1 MAIINKPSDY
11 FNTVLYTGNGSN
23 DHTITGVGFNADF
36 VWNKNRGSDDHRLF
50 DKARG
55 INKFVESN
63 TSDAEVTDAILTTN
77 SDGYVLSNAGE
88 VNANNGNYASWN
100 WKANGQGSSNTAGT
114 INTTYTSVDV
124 DSGCSIIKYT
134 GNGTADA
141 TIGHGLGVAPAMI
154 FFKNL
159 ASNNW
164 IVYHRSLGTGHYLT
178 LNTTGASDS
187 ASGAWCTPSATL
199 IQFNQV
205 FGATN
210 TSNASYIAYC
220 FAEKDLYS
228 KFGSYVGN
236 DSTDGSFVYL
246 PFKPA
251 FVMIKRTNSANDWIM
266 LDDKRNNYSLP
277 TTQDNFNVVNS
288 RLLANET
295 NAEAY
300 TNLLDF
306 VSNGLKMRATYGGVN
321 GANDS
326 FVYMA
331 FAQNPFVTST
341 GNGSIP
347 CTAR

>member
-114 INTTYTSVDV
+114 INTTYTSVNTEA
-124 DSGCSIIKYT
+124 GFSIIAYT

-154 FFKNL
+154 LFKNL

-210 TSNASYIAYC
+210 TSNANYMAYC
-220 FAEKDLYS
+220 FAEKQSYS
-228 KFGSYVGN
+228 KIGSYTGN
-236 DSTDGSFVYL
+236 DNADGTFVYL
-246 PFKPA
+246 GFKPA
-251 FVMIKRTNSANDWIM
+251 FVMIKRTNSANDWIV
-266 LDDKRNNYSLP
+266 LDNKRNPSNVLNTQSHLN
-277 TTQDNFNVVNS
+277 TTASATVTTS
-288 RLLANET
+288 
-295 NAEAY
+295 
-300 TNLLDF
+300 LDF
-306 VSNGLKMRATYGGVN
+306 LSNGMKMRATYGGIN
-321 GANDS
+321 GDNDN
-326 FVYMA
+326 FIYMA
-331 FAQNPFVTST
+331 FAENPFVTST

-347 CTAR
+347 ACAR

>member
-1 MAIINKPSDY
+1 MAIIDKPSNK
-11 FNTVLYTGNGSN
+11 FSAQFWTGTGNAQN
-23 DHTITGVGFNADF
+23 ITGVDF
-36 VWNKNRGSDDHRLF
+36 QPDLVITKAQYATSQGYFFDAIRG
-50 DKARG
+50 AT
-55 INKFVESN
+55 KFLAAQ
-63 TSDAEVTDAILTTN
+63 TSDAEGTSAQSLKSFN
-77 SDGYVLSNAGE
+77 SDGFTIGTANEVSYNGE
-88 VNANNGNYASWN
+88 TWAAWS

-141 TIGHGLGVAPAMI
+141 TIGHGLGVVPATI

-210 TSNASYIAYC
+210 TSNANYMAYC
-220 FAEKDLYS
+220 FAEKQSYS
-228 KFGSYVGN
+228 KIGSYTGN
-236 DSTDGSFVYL
+236 DNADGTFVYL
-246 PFKPA
+246 GFKPA
-251 FVMIKRTNSANDWIM
+251 FVMIKRTNSANDWIV
-266 LDDKRNNYSLP
+266 LDNKRNPSNVLNTQSHLN
-277 TTQDNFNVVNS
+277 TTASATVTTS
-288 RLLANET
+288 
-295 NAEAY
+295 
-300 TNLLDF
+300 LDF
-306 VSNGLKMRATYGGVN
+306 LSNGMKMRATYGGIN
-321 GANDS
+321 GDNDN
-326 FVYMA
+326 FIYMA
-331 FAQNPFVTST
+331 FAENPFVTST

-347 CTAR
+347 ACAR